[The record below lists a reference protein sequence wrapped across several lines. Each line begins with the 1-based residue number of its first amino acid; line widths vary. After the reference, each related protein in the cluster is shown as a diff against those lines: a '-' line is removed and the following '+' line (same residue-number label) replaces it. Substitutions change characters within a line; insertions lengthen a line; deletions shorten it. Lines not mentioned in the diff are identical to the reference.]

1 MKKLSRPH
9 TAAFLLLACLC
20 SALHAAAPT
29 RPESGE
35 TITLPKFEVKG
46 NAICC
51 YGFGVI
57 ATWDAKTQTVTHL
70 YVDEVSPDSEADRIG
85 LQRGDEILSING
97 RKIADMKGGLKR
109 GSDLFAL
116 LVDQPVGRMT
126 DFEVTVRVV
135 KKVVLSA
142 TP

>member
-1 MKKLSRPH
+1 MH
-9 TAAFLLLACLC
+9 V
-20 SALHAAAPT
+20 APAK
-29 RPESGE
+29 PETGE
-35 TITLPKFEVKG
+35 IITLPRFEVKG
-46 NAICC
+46 NPICC
-51 YGFGVI
+51 YGFGII

-70 YVDEVSPDSEADRIG
+70 YVDEVRPGSEADRIG

-109 GSDLFAL
+109 GGDLFAL

-126 DFEVTVRVV
+126 DFAVTVRTV
-135 KKVVLSA
+135 KKLVLSA